1 MLVPIPALNDNYIWL
16 YRRENLPVIVVD
28 VAETDALLR
37 YFTQYQLVPEAVLI
51 THYHSDHTAGIAE
64 FIRYFPQVPVYG
76 PSEAQAHGVTHL
88 VESGQITTPHY
99 QIQVL
104 PTGGH
109 TAGHL
114 SFVVDGHLF
123 CGDTLFSAG
132 CGRVFTGDYEQMYQ
146 SLQRLKQLPE
156 STLVCAAHEYT
167 LSNLVFALTV
177 MEDKSAVENQLKLV
191 QTLRAKNQP
200 SLPTTL
206 GLEMK
211 INPFLVA
218 RDIAQ
223 FVAWRK
229 AKDNF

>member
-37 YFTQYQLVPEAVLI
+37 YLTQYQLVPEAVLI

-64 FIRYFPQVPVYG
+64 FIRHFPQVPVYG
-76 PSEAQAHGVTHL
+76 PAEAQAHGVTHI
-88 VESGQITTPHY
+88 VESGQITTPYY

-167 LSNLVFALTV
+167 LSNLAFALTV

-191 QTLRAKNQP
+191 QTLREKNQP

-218 RDIAQ
+218 QDIAQ

>member
-1 MLVPIPALNDNYIWL
+1 M
-16 YRRENLPVIVVD
+16 
-28 VAETDALLR
+28 
-37 YFTQYQLVPEAVLI
+37 
-51 THYHSDHTAGIAE
+51 
-64 FIRYFPQVPVYG
+64 
-76 PSEAQAHGVTHL
+76 
-88 VESGQITTPHY
+88 
-99 QIQVL
+99 
-104 PTGGH
+104 
-109 TAGHL
+109 
-114 SFVVDGHLF
+114 DGHLF

-167 LSNLVFALTV
+167 LSNLAFALTV

-191 QTLRAKNQP
+191 QMLRTKNQP

-206 GLEMK
+206 GLEMQ
-211 INPFLVA
+211 INPFLA
-218 RDIAQ
+218 AQDAAQ